1 VAYLIPLVAIFW
13 GFLDGE
19 KLSYLQIVSGIII
32 LFGVYM
38 VNKKK

>member
-19 KLSYLQIVSGIII
+19 KLSTIQIFSGVII
-32 LFGVYM
+32 LVGVYL
-38 VNKKK
+38 VNKKR